1 MCSQEVVR
9 PIPRPQTRI
18 RVGKSENNS
27 EARRLTAICDQ
38 QIKLWFYW
46 EASRCEC
53 VSGAEG
59 WREGVPAKTNIWT
72 ESGSA
77 PPLNLPRQPMP
88 HWQKRVGPL
97 KWITLVQTPRTRSA
111 HRSLRA
117 LNPEDWRKTNTC
129 GIWTRAD
136 CLSIDSKS
144 AFLFSFCQTHPSD
157 SSIKIQ
163 CLSTELFWNWTPA
176 SRQKVSDAK
185 ALGKSAK

>member
-1 MCSQEVVR
+1 MQ
-9 PIPRPQTRI
+9 PRGCPSNPKASDWI

-59 WREGVPAKTNIWT
+59 WREGVSAKRKFEPTLALHLLWT
-72 ESGSA
+72 SHGSQ
-77 PPLNLPRQPMP
+77 R
-88 HWQKRVGPL
+88 
-97 KWITLVQTPRTRSA
+97 RTDKERRPSQMNNTCPDTTHSECASLSTSA
-111 HRSLRA
+111 SSA
-117 LNPEDWRKTNTC
+117 WKPEDWRKINTC
-129 GIWTRAD
+129 GIWKRAG
-136 CLSIDSKS
+136 CLSRDSKY

-176 SRQKVSDAK
+176 SR
-185 ALGKSAK
+185 